1 MTMALEGGE
10 GSASCPGHSLPTR
23 KTRYP
28 LYRRLGGPQGQ
39 SGQVRKISPPP
50 GLNPH
55 NVQPVASCYTD
66 YATWPTQH
74 VIAVLIMFSYKLKGI
89 SRAGPRHVGTS
100 GRLIIWP
107 LGRPIIWYPLKL
119 QTFFDWG
126 HSWWTF
132 LRVHAQIVDNFE
144 KKKKKYFAYG
154 NWRLLPSYLW
164 LLQWC
169 RLLPPYLLL
178 FQWCLSTPS
187 SCLAHVSLSTALNI
201 STAHRSLS
209 VLWKL

>member
-144 KKKKKYFAYG
+144 KKKK
-154 NWRLLPSYLW
+154 NILPMETGGYCHHICDYSSDVVYYHHICYYSSDALVPQVAAW
-164 LLQWC
+164 LTCPLVQ
-169 RLLPPYLLL
+169 P
-178 FQWCLSTPS
+178 
-187 SCLAHVSLSTALNI
+187 
-201 STAHRSLS
+201 
-209 VLWKL
+209 